1 MAKFQYNVARKSDH
15 LYEMRAIQVRLEYLC
30 QYLFGGNLT
39 EFAKRVKTDRRV
51 LRSVLCGITAARPRM
66 LTQIIQAG
74 IVNAEWLMCGS
85 GPPFQEQPALVQ
97 GPLCL
102 PDQLC
107 SRHSVFDTSEALQL
121 PARRLRYL
129 RRLQQ
134 PMPQDIAEQLP
145 LARAIHTAR
154 VHEKPVLL
162 HLEHAVIAD
171 SGGKAVNALIEKG
184 YVTGVSM
191 SAAAASADA
200 GVALA
205 NGLVDEKDSTT
216 LFRMNDAAHMAAA
229 HGVGYGEALGRWCCD
244 NPVERLKSVIATGYA
259 LELPVTVH
267 GGFGDVLH
275 HFYPH
280 QRNAE
285 LGAALGAAMYVDM
298 LLLTEQL
305 HATAGKPPGVIIT
318 TEDILPRVYENAA
331 VTLQTADCTVT
342 TNSFK
347 ISRPY
352 WLTVPALLAA
362 CDAVYDGS
370 ADDGKRTNR
379 L

>member
-1 MAKFQYNVARKSDH
+1 MQ
-15 LYEMRAIQVRLEYLC
+15 AIQVRLEYLC

-85 GPPFQEQPALVQ
+85 GPPFQEQPELVQ

-107 SRHSVFDTSEALQL
+107 SRHSVFDTAEAPLL
-121 PARRLRYL
+121 ATRKPRSL

-134 PMPQDIAEQLP
+134 PTPQDIAEQLP
-145 LARAIHTAR
+145 LARAIHAAR

-162 HLEHAVIAD
+162 HLEQPVIVD
-171 SGGKAVNALIEKG
+171 GGGKAVNALLAKG
-184 YVTGVSM
+184 YVTSVSM
-191 SAAAASADA
+191 SAEAASADA

-205 NGLVDEKDSTT
+205 NGLVDDKDSIA
-216 LFRMNDAAHMAAA
+216 LFRLNDAAHMAAA
-229 HGVGYGEALGRWCCD
+229 HGLGYGEALGRWCCD
-244 NPVERLKSVIATGYA
+244 SPVDRTKSVIATGYA

-267 GGFGDVLH
+267 GGFGDVFH

-280 QRNAE
+280 RRSAE

-318 TEDILPRVYENAA
+318 TEDTFPRVYENAT
-331 VTLQTADCTVT
+331 VTLQGAGCTATTDC
-342 TNSFK
+342 FK

-370 ADDGKRTNR
+370 ADDGKRTTR